1 MFFVAVSFSLFAT
14 GNETSMLRCNTRVY
28 DNNFRQHGSS
38 IRQLKNKLLTY
49 EKENVKTIEFK
60 VSGVCEMC
68 EKRIEDAALI
78 KGVKMADWNK
88 EAQKIKV
95 VYRPDKTS
103 EQTIHQAIAKVGHDT
118 EKLKAPAEAYNKLH
132 DCCKYRDGQ
141 AVH

>member
-1 MFFVAVSFSLFAT
+1 MNLFKRTSILLIAVVLSFSLFAA
-14 GNETSMLRCNTRVY
+14 GNE
-28 DNNFRQHGSS
+28 
-38 IRQLKNKLLTY
+38 K
-49 EKENVKTIEFK
+49 EKVKTIEFK

-78 KGVKMADWNK
+78 KGVKMADWDK

-95 VYRPDKTS
+95 VYRPDKTD

-118 EKLKAPAEAYNKLH
+118 EKVKATAEAYDKLH
-132 DCCKYRDGQ
+132 ECCKYREGQ

>member
-1 MFFVAVSFSLFAT
+1 MNSFKTTTIAIFFVAVSFSLFAA
-14 GNETSMLRCNTRVY
+14 GN
-28 DNNFRQHGSS
+28 
-38 IRQLKNKLLTY
+38 

-60 VSGVCEMC
+60 VSGLCEMC

-103 EQTIHQAIAKVGHDT
+103 ELAIHQAIAKVGHDT
-118 EKLKAPAEAYNKLH
+118 EKVQASAEAYGKLH